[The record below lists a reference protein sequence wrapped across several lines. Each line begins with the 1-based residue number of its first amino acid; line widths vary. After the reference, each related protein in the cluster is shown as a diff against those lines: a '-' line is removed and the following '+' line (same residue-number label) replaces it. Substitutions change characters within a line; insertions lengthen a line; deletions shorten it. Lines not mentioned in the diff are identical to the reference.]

1 MSPTNWIATIIVFL
15 IVVGVLALRAV
26 QIDKTRAKNKADGVV
41 AFIGDV
47 RLTNDALLVGEN
59 RYPLTGLH
67 ATVEDSGSVNRRLTL
82 TRLATLGVAAVA
94 IPKKLDDRDVYVTIE
109 GPGVAVVRVMHV
121 RKVPNAGGI
130 ARQFAARLNMMA
142 QETAQA

>member
-1 MSPTNWIATIIVFL
+1 MSPMNWVAAIVIFL
-15 IVVGVLALRAV
+15 IVMGVLALRANA
-26 QIDKTRAKNKADGVV
+26 IEKTRAKSKADGVV

-47 RLTNDALLVGEN
+47 RLTQDALLVGETK
-59 RYPLTGLH
+59 YPLAGLH

-94 IPKKLDDRDVYVTIE
+94 IPKKLDDRDVYITIE

-121 RKVPNAGGI
+121 KKVPNAGGI

-142 QETAQA
+142 QEPAQA